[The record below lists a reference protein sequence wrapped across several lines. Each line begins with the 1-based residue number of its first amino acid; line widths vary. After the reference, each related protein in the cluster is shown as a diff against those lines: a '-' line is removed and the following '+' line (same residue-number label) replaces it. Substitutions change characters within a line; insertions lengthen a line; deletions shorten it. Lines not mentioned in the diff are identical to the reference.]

1 VHALHDLHLAAS
13 TPDARYL
20 AVFSD
25 DRVLNF
31 RRLGDTQ
38 PEPARRTEGA
48 DHSRGPGFRF
58 DERALDRYAA
68 DRYAADRYAADRYA
82 LDAWA

>member
-1 VHALHDLHLAAS
+1 MHALHDLHLAAS

-20 AVFSD
+20 AFVSD

-68 DRYAADRYAADRYA
+68 DRHP